1 MLMDSYNVYRKWLAQ
16 CRYGQYP
23 EGKVAN
29 IAPPNSKGSFM
40 TAMLAGSVGWGD
52 ACIIVPMAMCRKY
65 GDVRIL
71 EENYEMM
78 KNWYAFLESRAENNA
93 IQSGIDYGEWCE
105 PGTNPMMSMQNGN
118 FDVATAYFAH
128 SGETLSEIAAI
139 LGKEEDAA
147 HYREV
152 SENAKKAFEEI
163 FTKDGVVESER
174 QCQYIRPIQFGLVN
188 EENCAKNAE
197 KLNELVLANDYHLNT
212 GFLTTP
218 AICGILCEYGYEDTA
233 FKLLLQES
241 APGWLYAVKKGAT
254 TIWETWDGINEE
266 GKPSESLN
274 HYSYGAITGWLIG
287 GVCGIQQEGRK
298 ITIKPIACK
307 ELSHAKAVYDSPV
320 GTIESGWKYEGNK
333 ITFEFVIPVNTVA
346 EVVLPNGERHELAP
360 GVHQF

>member
-1 MLMDSYNVYRKWLAQ
+1 M
-16 CRYGQYP
+16 
-23 EGKVAN
+23 
-29 IAPPNSKGSFM
+29 
-40 TAMLAGSVGWGD
+40 
-52 ACIIVPMAMCRKY
+52 
-65 GDVRIL
+65 
-71 EENYEMM
+71 
-78 KNWYAFLESRAENNA
+78 
-93 IQSGIDYGEWCE
+93 
-105 PGTNPMMSMQNGN
+105 
-118 FDVATAYFAH
+118 
-128 SGETLSEIAAI
+128 
-139 LGKEEDAA
+139 
-147 HYREV
+147 
-152 SENAKKAFEEI
+152 
-163 FTKDGVVESER
+163 VESER

-241 APGWLYAVKKGAT
+241 APGWLYAVKRGAT

>member
-1 MLMDSYNVYRKWLAQ
+1 
-16 CRYGQYP
+16 
-23 EGKVAN
+23 
-29 IAPPNSKGSFM
+29 
-40 TAMLAGSVGWGD
+40 
-52 ACIIVPMAMCRKY
+52 
-65 GDVRIL
+65 
-71 EENYEMM
+71 MM

-128 SGETLSEIAAI
+128 SGEMLSEIATL
-139 LGKEEDAA
+139 LGKEEDVA

-152 SENAKKAFEEI
+152 SENAKKAFEES

-174 QCQYIRPIQFGLVN
+174 QCQYIRPIQFGLVD
-188 EENCAKNAE
+188 EEKCAKNAE
-197 KLNELVLANDYHLNT
+197 KLNELVIANDYHLNT

-218 AICGILCEYGYEDTA
+218 AICGTLCEYGYEETA

-266 GKPSESLN
+266 GKPSDSLN

-320 GTIESGWKYEGNK
+320 GRIESGWKCEGDK
-333 ITFEFVIPVNTVA
+333 ITFKFVIPANTVA